1 MSFSTIFS
9 ICKLFFCLT
18 IEPSGISQLTTH
30 PAPITQLSPIFA
42 RCYPAVFTDFYDSC
56 FAFAV
61 YTACTEFMIVVKN
74 IDVAPEKGIISDSDL
89 TEAAQHTVVIKI
101 HVASYRKRTAPIGY
115 YREQS
120 NIPSK

>member
-1 MSFSTIFS
+1 M
-9 ICKLFFCLT
+9 
-18 IEPSGISQLTTH
+18 
-30 PAPITQLSPIFA
+30 LSSS
-42 RCYPAVFTDFYDSC
+42 FTDFYDSC

-101 HVASYRKRTAPIGY
+101 HVASDRKRTAPIGY
-115 YREQS
+115 NCQLAVVFDIVSYCHERAFIDTQVQLSEAKMLAKAEVFAKQTLPHKTQL
-120 NIPSK
+120 I